1 MAEDTP
7 TPRRGRGR
15 PTNEEIAAEL
25 GSVTQF
31 AATSAPM
38 TSSAAMMPMM
48 MRPRVIAAPESGFS
62 HESPMAF
69 HCSRVIPFRGWG
81 ERLIR
86 APFR

>member
-31 AATSAPM
+31 AATGATGPG
-38 TSSAAMMPMM
+38 TT
-48 MRPRVIAAPESGFS
+48 RGFPLAS
-62 HESPMAF
+62 TMNRGMAQGLA
-69 HCSRVIPFRGWG
+69 S
-81 ERLIR
+81 
-86 APFR
+86 